1 MLQLLWSVHS
11 MAPPVVTEFR
21 NQALAAWL
29 AFAAEGMMADS
40 AASAIH
46 TSEDGVT
53 KRDFLAL
60 VAGFGA
66 VILVGAIAW
75 PLVDS
80 MNPAADT
87 LAVSAVEV
95 DLKPIALGSGIT
107 LLWRGQ
113 PVFVRHRTTAEIAS
127 AQLPST
133 IEPALDSDRVKA
145 GHEQWLVLIA
155 VCTHLG
161 CIPLGN
167 KAGEKRGDWGGYYCP
182 CHGSQYDTSG
192 RVRHGP
198 APANLAVPPYAFET
212 DTKIKIG

>member
-1 MLQLLWSVHS
+1 
-11 MAPPVVTEFR
+11 MAE
-21 NQALAAWL
+21 
-29 AFAAEGMMADS
+29 S
-40 AASAIH
+40 AATLDHSPD
-46 TSEDGVT
+46 DGVT

-60 VAGFGA
+60 VALAGA
-66 VILVGAIAW
+66 TVFVGAIAW
-75 PLVDS
+75 PLIDS

-95 DLKPIALGSGIT
+95 DLKSIPMGSGIT

-113 PVFVRHRTTAEIAS
+113 PVFVRLRTAKEIAEAVDTPIS
-127 AQLPST
+127 ALIDPSF
-133 IEPALDSDRVKA
+133 PALDSDRVKE
-145 GHEQWLVLIA
+145 GHSQWLVLIA

-161 CIPLGN
+161 CVPLGN
-167 KAGEKRGDWGGYYCP
+167 KITEKHGDWGGYYCP

-198 APANLAVPPYAFET
+198 APLNLYIPPYAFET

>member
-1 MLQLLWSVHS
+1 
-11 MAPPVVTEFR
+11 
-21 NQALAAWL
+21 
-29 AFAAEGMMADS
+29 MADS
-40 AASAIH
+40 STYIDH
-46 TSEDGVT
+46 PSGGDVT
-53 KRDFLAL
+53 KRDFLTL
-60 VAGFGA
+60 VAGAGGA
-66 VILVGAIAW
+66 ILVGAIAW
-75 PLVDS
+75 PLIDS

-95 DLKPIALGSGIT
+95 DLKPVALGSGIT

-113 PVFVRHRTTAEIAS
+113 PVFVRHRTAAEITEAVNTPLS
-127 AQLPST
+127 ALIDPSA
-133 IEPALDSDRVKA
+133 PATDGDRVKA
-145 GHEQWLVLIA
+145 GHDQWLVLIA

-167 KAGEKRGDWGGYYCP
+167 KAGEKRGEWGGYYCP

-198 APANLAVPPYAFET
+198 APANLVIPPYAFEN

>member
-1 MLQLLWSVHS
+1 
-11 MAPPVVTEFR
+11 
-21 NQALAAWL
+21 
-29 AFAAEGMMADS
+29 MADS
-40 AASAIH
+40 GAYVAH
-46 TSEDGVT
+46 PTGDGVT
-53 KRDFLAL
+53 KRDFMTL
-60 VAGFGA
+60 VAGAGGA
-66 VILVGAIAW
+66 ILVGAIAW
-75 PLVDS
+75 PLIDS

-95 DLKPIALGSGIT
+95 DIKPIALGSGIT

-113 PVFVRHRTTAEIAS
+113 PVFVRHRTMMEVMEAVDTPLSALIDPATDAS
-127 AQLPST
+127 
-133 IEPALDSDRVKA
+133 RVIA
-145 GHEQWLVLIA
+145 GHAEWLVLIA